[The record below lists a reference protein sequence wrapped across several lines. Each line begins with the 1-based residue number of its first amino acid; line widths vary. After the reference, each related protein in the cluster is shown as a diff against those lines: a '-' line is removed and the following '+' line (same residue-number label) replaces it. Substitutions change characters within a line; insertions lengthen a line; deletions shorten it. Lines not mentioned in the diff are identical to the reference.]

1 MWDLCHCNMHNFVG
15 VSAVFI
21 IIGMFL
27 YIGAEL
33 LSLSDL
39 CWINHMS
46 RFIHGVAVNLA
57 SMVSYTR
64 QSKKLY
70 TGFKTEKTVDKGRKL
85 GRGGGEEGLSI

>member
-1 MWDLCHCNMHNFVG
+1 
-15 VSAVFI
+15 
-21 IIGMFL
+21 
-27 YIGAEL
+27 
-33 LSLSDL
+33 
-39 CWINHMS
+39 MS

-85 GRGGGEEGLSI
+85 GRGGGEESLSI